1 MDNLQQAINDN
12 YTRKLIQDNNIDT
25 KIAKFI
31 YKLYGDDSF
40 DRLSNETNNINSIE
54 QNSQTNAN
62 DEYTK
67 QLIKDNNIDTKIARF
82 IYSLYGDDSFDR
94 LQNMG
99 E

>member
-12 YTRKLIQDNNIDT
+12 YTRKLIQDNNLDT
-25 KIAKFI
+25 KIGKFI
-31 YKLYGDDSF
+31 YNLYGDDSF
-40 DRLSNETNNINSIE
+40 NRLSNNTNSIE
-54 QNSQTNAN
+54 QNNQINAN

-67 QLIKDNNIDTKIARF
+67 QLIKDNNLDTKIARF
-82 IYSLYGDDSFDR
+82 IYSLFGDDSFDR